1 MFGKFITLEGV
12 DGSGKSIQAKNI
24 SNYLKSI
31 NINNILIREPG
42 GTNFGEKLREVI
54 LFNKDIS
61 PLSETLLFF
70 AARNELLKT
79 VIFPTLEK
87 GIWVICD
94 RFYDS
99 TLVYQ
104 GILGNVD
111 IENIM
116 QIKDMVM
123 QDFEPDLT
131 IILQLNA
138 KTAIKRVHERNST
151 LNKFDNLDI
160 THYEKMINAYTKIF
174 YTFPFRCNII
184 NSNKTENHV
193 FEEIKNLLRKKFNIP
208 NTKTN

>member
-1 MFGKFITLEGV
+1 MLGKFITLEGV

-42 GTNFGEKLREVI
+42 GTNFGEKLRDII
-54 LFNKDIS
+54 LFNKNIS

-79 VIFPTLEK
+79 IIFPTLEK

-116 QIKDMVM
+116 KIKDIVM
-123 QDFEPDLT
+123 NDFEPDLT

-138 KTAIKRVHERNST
+138 KTAIKRVHTRNST

-160 THYEKMINAYTKIF
+160 SYYEKMINAYTKIF

-193 FEEIKNLLRKKFNIP
+193 FEEIKNLLHQKFNIP
-208 NTKTN
+208 NTQTN

>member
-184 NSNKTENHV
+184 NSNKIENHV

>member
-31 NINNILIREPG
+31 SINNILIREPG

-193 FEEIKNLLRKKFNIP
+193 FEEIKNLLHKKFNIP